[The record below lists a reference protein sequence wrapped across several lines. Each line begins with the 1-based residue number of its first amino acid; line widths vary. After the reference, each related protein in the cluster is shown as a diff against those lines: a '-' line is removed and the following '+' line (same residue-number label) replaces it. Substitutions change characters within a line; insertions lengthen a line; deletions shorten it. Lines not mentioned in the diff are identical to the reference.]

1 MVAAGEG
8 GPGGLGDGETQ
19 ARALTRALAELE
31 HELLTPA
38 LVIDLDA
45 VEHNID
51 RIVGHVGKLRRWR
64 PHIKTVKQSRVV
76 RLLLERGVDSLKCAT
91 VDELALVLDTAERV
105 HPEGQVDVFLAY
117 PLTRNALRATI
128 SLARD
133 YEGGRIRLLADS
145 PEHLRALTD
154 WLGSTRCPRPF
165 EVLLDVDLGMQRTGS
180 TAAAWRDVTEQLGA
194 ARQLRIV
201 GLHGYEGHLGW
212 ADREQAHAAYD
223 ELVALASALGS
234 VELVV
239 TSGSHAFDHAL
250 AHEGLRSGSWLHQ
263 VSPGTIVLSDCRS
276 AEPAAALGLRQAV
289 FVATRVVSR
298 SATDR
303 ITVDAGSKALAP
315 DRPAPSCTVLGRP
328 HLEGLE
334 ASEEHRP
341 FVVRDG
347 ERPALG
353 ELLWLVPDH
362 ACTTVN
368 LHRRVLY
375 VRGESLVG
383 KGTVEAMSRTIEVG
397 ARRP

>member
-1 MVAAGEG
+1 MAVDDE
-8 GPGGLGDGETQ
+8 ER
-19 ARALTRALAELE
+19 ARELTRALAELDPD
-31 HELLTPA
+31 LLTPA

-51 RIVGHVGKLRRWR
+51 RIVAHVGNRRRWR
-64 PHIKTVKQSRVV
+64 PHVKTVKQSRVV
-76 RLLLERGVDSLKCAT
+76 RLLLERGVGALKCAT

-105 HPEGQVDVFLAY
+105 HPEGQVDVFVAY

-145 PEHLRALTD
+145 PEHFRALTD
-154 WLGSTRCPRPF
+154 WLGSARLPRPF
-165 EVLLDVDLGMQRTGS
+165 EVLLDVDVGMRRTGS
-180 TAAAWRDVTEQLGA
+180 PASAWHDAAKELRDS
-194 ARQLRIV
+194 RQLRIV

-212 ADREQAHAAYD
+212 DDRAQAHAGYD
-223 ELVALASALGS
+223 ALADLAASLGS

-250 AHEGLRSGSWLHQ
+250 AHVGLGSGPWLHQ
-263 VSPGTIVLSDCRS
+263 VSPGTIVVSDCRS
-276 AEPAAALGLRQAV
+276 EAPARALGLHQAV

-298 SATDR
+298 PADDR
-303 ITVDAGSKALAP
+303 ITLDAGSKALSP
-315 DRPAPSCTVLGRP
+315 DRPAPSCVVLGRP
-328 HLEGLE
+328 QLEGLE

-341 FVVRDG
+341 FAVRGG

-375 VRGESLVG
+375 VRGDKLVG
-383 KGTVEAMSRTIEVG
+383 KGSVEAMSRTIDVS